1 MPREH
6 PQRADRKRWEA
17 LRLTVFERDGNVCRV
32 CGKGPPDVRLE
43 CDHRRAGPPRAAHG
57 GTRRICKTLCREC
70 HKLKSDAEGSNHGL
84 RRSPQRALWRAFA
97 EELG

>member
-17 LRLTVFERDGNVCRV
+17 LRLTVFERDGGVCV
-32 CGKGPPDVRLE
+32 ECGQGPPRARLE
-43 CDHRRAGPPRAAHG
+43 CDHRRPVRQGGAWWDAANLQ
-57 GTRRICKTLCREC
+57 TLCRAC
-70 HKLKSDAEGSNHGL
+70 HKLKSNAEGSNHGL
-84 RRSPQRALWRAFA
+84 RRSPQRALWKAFA